1 MKSRFSGK
9 DPDAG
14 KDRGQKEKETTEDKM
29 IGWHHQLN
37 GREYVQALEIVRDR
51 EDFVN
56 DPRTEINFVVFGD
69 SKTEDINRTL
79 LTETTTIIR
88 TIYYSIYIITAVV
101 GNVIKN

>member
-1 MKSRFSGK
+1 M
-9 DPDAG
+9 A
-14 KDRGQKEKETTEDKM
+14 E
-29 IGWHHQLN
+29 WHHDSMDMNLSKLQ
-37 GREYVQALEIVRDR
+37 EIVRDR

-79 LTETTTIIR
+79 LTEMTTIIR